1 MATSR
6 VLEAIAVTAE
16 LCGKVFSPAAARQFA
31 ADLSPYPEEQV
42 LGALERCR
50 REVKGILSLADV
62 ISRLD
67 DGRPGADEA
76 WALMPRDETQSVVW
90 TDEMA
95 VAYGIALPL
104 LTMGDAVAARVAFRE
119 CYTRVVTLARCER
132 RPAQWRLSPGRDP
145 ASRVQAIADAVE
157 KGRLSRAH
165 AMALLPDVANAQA
178 DALLLAQIGL
188 KVKLIGGPNHDR

>member
-31 ADLSPYPEEQV
+31 ADLSAYPENQV

-50 REVKGILSLADV
+50 REVKGVLSLADV

-76 WALMPRDETQSVVW
+76 WAMIPRDETQSVVW

-95 VAYGIALPL
+95 VAYGVARPL
-104 LTMGDAVAARVAFRE
+104 LAAGEPIAARVAFRE
-119 CYTRVVTLARCER
+119 CYARVVTLARCEQR
-132 RPAQWRLSPGRDP
+132 EPQWRLSPGYDP
-145 ASRVQAIADAVE
+145 AGRELAVSDAVS
-157 KGRLSRAH
+157 KGRLTPQQ
-165 AMALLPDVANAQA
+165 AMRLLPDETKSEVTA
-178 DALLLAQIGL
+178 ALLEQIGV
-188 KVKLIGGPNHDR
+188 KVKRIGG

>member
-31 ADLSPYPEEQV
+31 ADLSAYPESQV

-50 REVKGILSLADV
+50 REVKGVLTLADV

-76 WALMPRDETQSVVW
+76 WAMIPRDETQSVVW

-95 VAYGIALPL
+95 LAYGVARPL
-104 LTMGDAVAARVAFRE
+104 LAAGEPIAARVAFRE
-119 CYTRVVTLARCER
+119 CYARVVTLARCEQR
-132 RPAQWRLSPGRDP
+132 EPQWRLSPGYDP
-145 ASRVQAIADAVE
+145 AGRELAVSDAVS
-157 KGRLSRAH
+157 KGRLTPQQ
-165 AMALLPDVANAQA
+165 AMRLLPDETNSEATA
-178 DALLLAQIGL
+178 ALLEQIGV
-188 KVKLIGGPNHDR
+188 KVKRIGG